1 MTNTETD
8 KLNPIALPR
17 TEAVAPQDSS
27 RDVLRR
33 PETLVLAYAHH
44 GHAVPLFAS
53 VVPHRPGYVE
63 IEHEDDNTDDPSALR
78 GHKVDGAR

>member
-8 KLNPIALPR
+8 KLNPIALPS
-17 TEAVAPQDSS
+17 TQAGAPQEPS
-27 RDVLRR
+27 RDVQRR

-53 VVPHRPGYVE
+53 VVPHCPHYVE
-63 IEHEDDNTDDPSALR
+63 IEHEDENADDPSALR
-78 GHKVDGAR
+78 GQKDDAAR